1 MTITLDGT
9 TGITTPGLTNT
20 GTETIAALSVSGAV
34 TLSGGTANGVGYLN
48 GSKVLTTGTAL
59 TYNGTGLGIGV
70 ASASN
75 PLHIDFDGTA
85 ARIVRGSAI
94 GFVYNTGTTS
104 TSSFRIQS
112 NTGPVDIYTASGQP
126 ITFSAEAAEQMRL
139 NSTGLGIGTSS
150 PGFALD
156 ISQAAPRIRQ
166 TATTGTNSSLIQLV
180 NTGGTAYVGLD
191 NSSAGLSTAYALNLF
206 HSGAYPIVFSTSGTE
221 RMRLDSSGN
230 LGIGVT
236 PSASTYKTVELTGIA
251 ITGINATDGRIYGNA
266 YESGGGAVY
275 KTSSFATLYKF
286 NAGSHIW
293 YNAPSGTAGNAI
305 TYTQAMTLDASGNL
319 GIGTAT
325 IGSRLT
331 IGDPGTGASFTNAA
345 GGNLNIGLLA
355 GTGSAQAYIY
365 QRANAALLFGTNNTE
380 VMRLDSSGNL
390 GLGVTPSAWGS
401 GSKALEGA
409 YGAAV
414 SWSTGGAELN
424 VESNAYYNG
433 TNWIYKTSAY
443 ATMYSSAGYNGKHAW
458 YNAASGT
465 AGNTITFTQAMTLD
479 ASGRLLLG
487 TTTAPSGGSA
497 IQVISAAN
505 GGLQL
510 HSTSQTGGA
519 LLSSAVASGGLAF
532 FTYTGSVG
540 SESYTERARIDS
552 SGNLL
557 LGTTSVSSLSGNC
570 FAVGVSNYA
579 VCHATGTSSGTNYAG
594 FLYNGSTIGSI
605 TQSGTAAVLYN
616 TTSDR
621 RLKDNITDA
630 DSASD
635 LIDAIKVRQFDW
647 KADGSHQRYGMIAQE
662 LHEVAPEAV
671 HSPVDPDEMMA
682 VDYSK
687 LVPML
692 VKEIQSL
699 RVRLNALESK

>member
-1 MTITLDGT
+1 
-9 TGITTPGLTNT
+9 
-20 GTETIAALSVSGAV
+20 
-34 TLSGGTANGVGYLN
+34 
-48 GSKVLTTGTAL
+48 
-59 TYNGTGLGIGV
+59 
-70 ASASN
+70 
-75 PLHIDFDGTA
+75 
-85 ARIVRGSAI
+85 
-94 GFVYNTGTTS
+94 
-104 TSSFRIQS
+104 
-112 NTGPVDIYTASGQP
+112 
-126 ITFSAEAAEQMRL
+126 
-139 NSTGLGIGTSS
+139 
-150 PGFALD
+150 
-156 ISQAAPRIRQ
+156 
-166 TATTGTNSSLIQLV
+166 
-180 NTGGTAYVGLD
+180 
-191 NSSAGLSTAYALNLF
+191 
-206 HSGAYPIVFSTSGTE
+206 
-221 RMRLDSSGN
+221 
-230 LGIGVT
+230 
-236 PSASTYKTVELTGIA
+236 
-251 ITGINATDGRIYGNA
+251 
-266 YESGGGAVY
+266 
-275 KTSSFATLYKF
+275 
-286 NAGSHIW
+286 
-293 YNAPSGTAGNAI
+293 
-305 TYTQAMTLDASGNL
+305 
-319 GIGTAT
+319 
-325 IGSRLT
+325 
-331 IGDPGTGASFTNAA
+331 
-345 GGNLNIGLLA
+345 LLA

>member
-48 GSKVLTTGTAL
+48 GSKVLTTGSAL

-94 GFVYNTGTTS
+94 GFIYNTGTTS

-139 NSTGLGIGTSS
+139 TSTGLGIGTSS
-150 PGFALD
+150 PGYKLEVSGSSYLNGN
-156 ISQAAPRIRQ
+156 ILTQAGATFYNSTGDLFIRAG
-166 TATTGTNSSLIQLV
+166 TSGLLRLGAGGTNSFAILDASGNLLV
-180 NTGGTAYVGLD
+180 GGTALIATEKLLVQND
-191 NSSAGLSTAYALNLF
+191 ANSSTYIRVRNSNAGASAASAIALN
-206 HSGAYPIVFSTSGTE
+206 AYGNTWGIECGSSAKNSNSLTFTLDYGGTNAE
-221 RMRLDSSGN
+221 KMRLD
-230 LGIGVT
+230 T
-236 PSASTYKTVELTGIA
+236 
-251 ITGINATDGRIYGNA
+251 
-266 YESGGGAVY
+266 
-275 KTSSFATLYKF
+275 
-286 NAGSHIW
+286 
-293 YNAPSGTAGNAI
+293 
-305 TYTQAMTLDASGNL
+305 SGNL
-319 GIGTAT
+319 GIGTSSPS
-325 IGSRLT
+325 SRLNVDGGSLAT
-331 IGDPGTGASFTNAA
+331 SGVGILAAGSISTGRLISGGGTTVNAVHTYYDDRAYELSAGSTSGYVSGIAIGARSYSGTGGDAVT
-345 GGNLNIGLLA
+345 IW
-355 GTGSAQAYIY
+355 TRSA
-365 QRANAALLFGTNNTE
+365 
-380 VMRLDSSGNL
+380 
-390 GLGVTPSAWGS
+390 
-401 GSKALEGA
+401 
-409 YGAAV
+409 
-414 SWSTGGAELN
+414 
-424 VESNAYYNG
+424 
-433 TNWIYKTSAY
+433 
-443 ATMYSSAGYNGKHAW
+443 
-458 YNAASGT
+458 
-465 AGNTITFTQAMTLD
+465 
-479 ASGRLLLG
+479 
-487 TTTAPSGGSA
+487 
-497 IQVISAAN
+497 
-505 GGLQL
+505 
-510 HSTSQTGGA
+510 
-519 LLSSAVASGGLAF
+519 
-532 FTYTGSVG
+532 
-540 SESYTERARIDS
+540 ERARIDS

-557 LGTTSVSSLSGNC
+557 VGTTSTGYTSSNSTYYTPTAAYWIN
-570 FAVGVSNYA
+570 N
-579 VCHATGTSSGTNYAG
+579 HATGTASGTRYVG
-594 FLYNGSTIGSI
+594 FGIGVNEVGSI
-605 TQSGTAAVLYN
+605 TQSGTTAVLYN

-630 DSASD
+630 DSASE

-647 KADGSHQRYGMIAQE
+647 KSDGSHQRYGMIAQE